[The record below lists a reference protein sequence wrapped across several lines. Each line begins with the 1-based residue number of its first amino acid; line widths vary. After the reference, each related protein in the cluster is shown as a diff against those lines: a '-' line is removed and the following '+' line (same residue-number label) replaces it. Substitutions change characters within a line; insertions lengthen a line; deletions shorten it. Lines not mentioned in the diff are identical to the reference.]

1 MRSRVG
7 ELRREIQRFQRPD
20 RPRAAR
26 YPRELRREIGRLAR
40 QAHASGTS
48 FAALA
53 RRLGVAPTLV
63 LRARQPDA
71 QIPRRP
77 PGAVRPVVVTPVES
91 PPPEPAAAAVVTLP
105 SGTRIEGLNVQE
117 IVALVRALA

>member
-1 MRSRVG
+1 MRSRLA

-26 YPRELRREIGRLAR
+26 YPWELRREIGRLAH
-40 QAHASGTS
+40 QAQASGTS

-63 LRARQPDA
+63 LRARQADA
-71 QIPRRP
+71 RRSGRAS
-77 PGAVRPVVVTPVES
+77 GAVRPVVITPLE
-91 PPPEPAAAAVVTLP
+91 PPAAAPSAAVVTLP
-105 SGTRIEGLNVQE
+105 SGTRVEGLRVPE
-117 IVALVRALA
+117 IAALVRALA

>member
-1 MRSRVG
+1 MRSRLA

-40 QAHASGTS
+40 QARASGTS

-63 LRARQPDA
+63 LRARQPGSRS
-71 QIPRRP
+71 PRRTP
-77 PGAVRPVVVTPVES
+77 SAVRPVVVTPVEAS
-91 PPPEPAAAAVVTLP
+91 PAEHTVAVVTLP
-105 SGTRIEGLNVQE
+105 SGTRVEGLSVPQ

>member
-1 MRSRVG
+1 MRSRLA
-7 ELRREIQRFQRPD
+7 ELRREIQRHQRPD

-48 FAALA
+48 FAAFA
-53 RRLGVAPTLV
+53 RRLGVAPTWV

-71 QIPRRP
+71 RAPQRAPS
-77 PGAVRPVVVTPVES
+77 AVRPVVVMPTP
-91 PPPEPAAAAVVTLP
+91 PAARSTAVVTLP
-105 SGTRIEGLNVQE
+105 SGLRIDGLAVPE
-117 IVALVRALA
+117 IAALVRALA

>member
-1 MRSRVG
+1 MRSRLA
-7 ELRREIQRFQRPD
+7 ELRREIQKFHRPD

-40 QAHASGTS
+40 QAHTAGTS

-63 LRARQPDA
+63 LRARQADD
-71 QIPRRP
+71 QIPRRT
-77 PGAVRPVVVTPVES
+77 PGAVRAVVVTPVES
-91 PPPEPAAAAVVTLP
+91 PPPAPAAAVVTLP
-105 SGTRIEGLNVQE
+105 SGTRIEGLSVRE

>member
-1 MRSRVG
+1 MRSRLA

-26 YPRELRREIGRLAR
+26 YPRELRREIGRLAG
-40 QAHASGTS
+40 QAQASGMS

-63 LRARQPDA
+63 LRARQA
-71 QIPRRP
+71 EVRRS
-77 PGAVRPVVVTPVES
+77 GRASGTVRPVVVTPIE
-91 PPPEPAAAAVVTLP
+91 PPPPAPVATIVTLP
-105 SGTRIEGLNVQE
+105 SGTRVEGLSVPE
-117 IVALVRALA
+117 IAALVRALA